1 MTLMLFI
8 SVASE
13 TTVLEAFAA
22 GRNPAEGSGPWTT
35 RFIRQATKQFDERW
49 SLVEIT
55 GAEARAIVVPPH
67 SGEPCRG
74 DRMELVPPGGLSV
87 ESTARALEV
96 CRDAYAAANRTCWS
110 RIAQAIDD
118 PAWSEIILT
127 RAPLAL
133 DDYATVTGGAGLYHL
148 DGFHRLVGWTLA
160 GRLMDEVRIRA
171 FLAG

>member
-1 MTLMLFI
+1 MLLI
-8 SVASE
+8 SAACE
-13 TTVLEAFAA
+13 ADVLETFAA
-22 GRNPAEGSGPWTT
+22 GRNPAEGSGPWTM

-55 GAEARAIVVPPH
+55 GDEARAIVVPPH

-87 ESTARALEV
+87 ESTAQALEL
-96 CRDAYAAANRTCWS
+96 CREAYSAANRTCWS

-118 PAWSEIILT
+118 PVWSEVILT

-133 DDYATVTGGAGLYHL
+133 DDYATLVARTGLYHL

-160 GRLMDEVRIRA
+160 GRLTNEVRIRA

>member
-1 MTLMLFI
+1 MSESSTGGGDPSSEVIFMTLMLFI

-13 TTVLEAFAA
+13 ADVLEAFAA

-49 SLVEIT
+49 SIVEIT

-87 ESTARALEV
+87 ESTARALEA
-96 CRDAYAAANRTCWS
+96 CRDAYAVANRTCWS
-110 RIAQAIDD
+110 RIC
-118 PAWSEIILT
+118 L
-127 RAPLAL
+127 
-133 DDYATVTGGAGLYHL
+133 LYTSPSPR
-148 DGFHRLVGWTLA
+148 DS
-160 GRLMDEVRIRA
+160 
-171 FLAG
+171 